1 MVKSKKTNTS
11 KKNKRYLNKS
21 NRKSQKRKR
30 KYITKRIQKSKQSGG
45 KWASWEGASTMNHPL
60 ANLVYNR
67 FVRAPFLTE
76 MGDLSPYN

>member
-1 MVKSKKTNTS
+1 MVKAKKRYYMS
-11 KKNKRYLNKS
+11 RKNKKS
-21 NRKSQKRKR
+21 QNRKNQKRNRSRRRKKQSQK
-30 KYITKRIQKSKQSGG
+30 GG
-45 KWASWEGASTMNHPL
+45 KWASWEGASTMNHPF